1 MHIPPYHRKRNWQI
15 FAIGLL
21 AGAIIAYIIF
31 IFMYGK
37 LYGDAITN
45 LTELETEVKD
55 LQRQNETL
63 LDDKEKLQLEQKF
76 TVQTIEVLFTNSKQF
91 RFDRLTTHQLNSLM
105 KDDLQD
111 IVGKDVKSVA
121 ENSELIIN
129 LIEKN
134 TYTIDDISYVFTIKK
149 LIISESVILHL
160 QIRFAT

>member
-21 AGAIIAYIIF
+21 TGTIIAYLIF

-45 LTELETEVKD
+45 LTELEAEVKD

-63 LDDKEKLQLEQKF
+63 LDDKEKLQLEQQF
-76 TVQTIEVLFTNSKQF
+76 TVQTIEINFTNSKQF
-91 RFDRLTTHQLNSLM
+91 RFDRLTAHQLNSLI
-105 KDDLQD
+105 KDELQD
-111 IVGKDVKSVA
+111 IIGKDVKSVA
-121 ENSELIIN
+121 ENSELMTN

-149 LIISESVILHL
+149 IIISENVVLHL
-160 QIRFAT
+160 QIR